1 MKDPRVNVDMEV
13 DQFGRMPLSELR
25 YIGDLPCLKW
35 LMALRGSQLNW
46 ELKGDDEQSSI
57 GAVREKGHFEVFEF
71 VQRFRRDPSRV
82 SHEIRQDLKLPKALA
97 ASLFA
102 ILVFLGEELL
112 QLKAEEAKNDL
123 PSARFFLIAQR
134 LPMELQM
141 ILCNHVY
148 QSSKETILTVD
159 SEPAFRSLAWSCD
172 APVALPLTAKVPNSL
187 RISLGPSPTAATS
200 VHQE

>member
-1 MKDPRVNVDMEV
+1 
-13 DQFGRMPLSELR
+13 
-25 YIGDLPCLKW
+25 
-35 LMALRGSQLNW
+35 MALRGSQLNW
-46 ELKGDDEQSSI
+46 ELKGDDEPSSI
-57 GAVREKGHFEVFEF
+57 DVIKEQGDFEVFEF

-123 PSARFFLIAQR
+123 PSTRFFLITQR

-148 QSSKETILTVD
+148 PIK
-159 SEPAFRSLAWSCD
+159 
-172 APVALPLTAKVPNSL
+172 
-187 RISLGPSPTAATS
+187 
-200 VHQE
+200 